1 MMTSKVSKLFLVS
14 FIYRPPNSKYEWNEN
29 FVRHVERCYGYCG
42 EVIIL
47 GDFNVN
53 LLDISVKQRWTLT
66 VLDTVNLTQLISTAT
81 KISMTSATLIDHL
94 YSSRPTKLK
103 KKHGVV
109 DCSFSDYHLVYA
121 KKKSA

>member
-1 MMTSKVSKLFLVS
+1 MTSQVSKLFLVS

-29 FVRHVERCYGYCG
+29 FFRHVERCYGYCID
-42 EVIIL
+42 VIIV

-81 KISMTSATLIDHL
+81 KISMTSAKLIDHL

-103 KKHGVV
+103 KNMEWVIAASV
-109 DCSFSDYHLVYA
+109 III
-121 KKKSA
+121 